1 MQSCFN
7 DSVRT
12 NQSNQMLWLAENR
25 STPKTRTTAADFLR
39 SINEK
44 AKNVP
49 DVTAKFLLVIEGV

>member
-1 MQSCFN
+1 
-7 DSVRT
+7 
-12 NQSNQMLWLAENR
+12 MLWLAENR